1 MGKGAVTICLRAGA
15 AASLALSGGICLAL
29 TACGPTKVSTKTAP
43 DIAQYVVKTVAV
55 MPFDALQTPQMMD
68 QRDTTL
74 PPPDSVVRS
83 GISLGIPPTVE
94 RVNQPTAQVPALA
107 AEKVTRMVAF
117 KLEEM
122 TTVKVIPPWETGKTV
137 AALGKEAAGLPK
149 ERLVR
154 QVATRLSSDAVLIGK
169 VLIYQEREGKWG
181 GNGATVGFEIQ
192 LIGAD
197 GKVLWIGNYF
207 EKQRPMNEDF
217 AGFVERGGVFVTAEE
232 LAQYGAEHVIKYF
245 PFGNPARD

>member
-1 MGKGAVTICLRAGA
+1 MSRRAVS
-15 AASLALSGGICLAL
+15 AASIALSGGMCLAL
-29 TACGPTKVSTKTAP
+29 AACGPTKVSTKTAP
-43 DIAQYVVKTVAV
+43 DIDKYLVRSVAV

-74 PPPDSVVRS
+74 PPPDGVVRS
-83 GISLGIPPTVE
+83 GMSLGIPPTVE
-94 RVNQPTAQVPALA
+94 RVNQPTAKVPTQA
-107 AEKVTRMVAF
+107 AEKVTRMVYV
-117 KLEEM
+117 KLGEM

-137 AALGKEAAGLPK
+137 TALEKEAAGQPK

-154 QVATRLSSDAVLIGK
+154 QVASRMSSDAVLIGK
-169 VLIYQEREGKWG
+169 VLIYQEREGKFG
-181 GNGATVGFEIQ
+181 GTGATVGFELQ

-217 AGFVERGGVFVTAEE
+217 AGFIERGGVFVTADE
-232 LAQYGAEHVIKYF
+232 LAQYGAERVIKYF